1 MPWVVSGETTDYKL
15 PVTATTRKE
24 GVVMSKQEEQNARKL
39 GLAADKR
46 KLLAE
51 LKA

>member
-1 MPWVVSGETTDYKL
+1 MPRVVQGEATDYSKA
-15 PVTATTRKE
+15 VTATTRKE

-46 KLLAE
+46 KLLAK